1 MQSQW
6 YNLKPEAIKLRKRG
20 FSITK
25 IEKRLGVARSTLSG
39 WFKNIKLNPKQK
51 KILSQ
56 NSKKGLI
63 KARKKAVLWHNIQ
76 KQKRIRE
83 ARMDATK
90 SLENIDSKNKN
101 IIELALAM
109 LYLGEGSRK
118 SPETSLANSNPEILK
133 FFLTVIENIY
143 NVKREKIR
151 CELRLRMDQ
160 NPRKLKVFWAN
171 ALNMPIENFKYVVL
185 DKRTAGKKTYPHYK
199 GVCHLRCVNVS
210 IQRKLKYLSELFCEE
225 IIRNNSGV

>member
-199 GVCHLRCVNVS
+199 GVCHLRCGNVS